1 MKRFMNVL
9 LALSTAVIISFVF
22 TGCNEQAEKPA
33 ETEPPSAELPAKTE
47 QPAGADIPA
56 KGEHSALEHPQ

>member
-22 TGCNEQAEKPA
+22 TGCSEQAEKPA
-33 ETEPPSAELPAKTE
+33 KADPPSAEHPTKAE

-56 KGEHSALEHPQ
+56 KGEHSAVEHPQ

>member
-33 ETEPPSAELPAKTE
+33 KTDPPSAEHPTKTE
-47 QPAGADIPA
+47 QPAGTEMPA
-56 KGEHSALEHPQ
+56 KGEHPSSEHPQ